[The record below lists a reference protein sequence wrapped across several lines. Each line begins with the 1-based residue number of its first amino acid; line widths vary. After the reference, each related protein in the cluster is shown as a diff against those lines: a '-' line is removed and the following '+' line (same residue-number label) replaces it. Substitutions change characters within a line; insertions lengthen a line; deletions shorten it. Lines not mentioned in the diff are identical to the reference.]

1 MRNPDQFDDFYKSAR
16 DRLLMQTYALTG
28 DLPAARAGVRDAFVE
43 AAHHWRKVTHSGSDP
58 EDWIRPVAW
67 RNAVRKHSARI
78 WHKDKALDES
88 LAATFE
94 ALGQLSL
101 QQRKVLLLRH
111 LVRLHLTDIAREVG
125 QSQRVVQ
132 QELDEATE
140 RFETHRGERVTALP
154 TLLVGLTQR
163 GEGTQLPRPTIIR
176 RAGTARRRVHTV
188 VGIAAAMAVLGG
200 AGIVVTQ
207 DDGDAAS
214 LAGERLIGSPTPG
227 PAKASVPQPKLESDH
242 LLEAEQVDRLAPS
255 NSWGTPTTS
264 SNTDEK
270 TAALPCR
277 QSRFADAL
285 AKASLVR
292 TFPGKSTKKKP
303 AATVIQIS
311 ELSASETAAESG
323 FTRTVDW
330 YAGCADPRV
339 QLISTQS
346 VRGVGDE
353 AMIFALRSWRSP
365 VTTYSVGIARTGR
378 VTTTTF
384 GKLPGDGSAAMGPM
398 SFVLS
403 ASINRLCG
411 EPGTGTCA
419 GSPKIRQIPPL
430 PVGEVPAMLAEIDL
444 PQVKGVGF
452 GWSGTPPKK
461 ALLNDA
467 KTGCD
472 DTRFDKA
479 PMKNNFTRTFLVD
492 KRAKLDPLFGITET
506 IGTLPSSRAAK
517 KFVSGIRGR
526 MSKCE
531 DDVLSIE
538 VTAGLDKPGAKQE
551 LAVWSLETE
560 LKNGKIVGSMMGI
573 IRKGRAIAQV
583 GFYSAPRASLT
594 KADFEA
600 LVKRALDRLGR
611 LPESKG

>member
-1 MRNPDQFDDFYKSAR
+1 
-16 DRLLMQTYALTG
+16 MQTYALTG

-101 QQRKVLLLRH
+101 QQRKILLLRH

-132 QELDEATE
+132 DELDEATE

-188 VGIAAAMAVLGG
+188 VGVLAAMAVLGG

-227 PAKASVPQPKLESDH
+227 PAKASVPQPELEPEQ
-242 LLEAEQVDRLAPS
+242 LLDAAQVDRLAPG
-255 NSWGTPTTS
+255 NAWGTPSTS
-264 SNTDEK
+264 TNTNEK
-270 TAALPCR
+270 TASLPCR
-277 QSRFADAL
+277 KSRFADPM
-285 AKASLVR
+285 AKGSLVR
-292 TFPGKSTKKKP
+292 TFPGKSTKTKP
-303 AATVIQIS
+303 AASITQTS
-311 ELSASETAAESG
+311 ELSASEKAADSA
-323 FTRTVDW
+323 FNRTVDW
-330 YAGCADPRV
+330 YAECAEPQV

-346 VRGVGDE
+346 VRGVGDD
-353 AMIFALRSWRSP
+353 AMIFALRSWRRP
-365 VTTYSVGIARTGR
+365 TTTYSVGIARTGR

-430 PVGEVPAMLAEIDL
+430 PVGEVPAMLSEIDL
-444 PQVKGVGF
+444 PRVKGVGF
-452 GWSGTPPKK
+452 AWSGTPPKK
-461 ALLNDA
+461 ALDNDA
-467 KTGCD
+467 KSNCD
-472 DTRFDKA
+472 HTTSFAKA
-479 PMKNNFTRTFLVD
+479 PMKNNYTRTFLID
-492 KRAKLDPLFGITET
+492 KKAKLNPLFGITET
-506 IGTLPSSRAAK
+506 IGTLPNSRAAK
-517 KFVSGIRGR
+517 NFVEGIKRQMGNCEERLLSLSVTQRLDQSG
-526 MSKCE
+526 K
-531 DDVLSIE
+531 
-538 VTAGLDKPGAKQE
+538 KQQITF
-551 LAVWSLETE
+551 WSLENE
-560 LKNGKIVGSMMGI
+560 LKDGKIVGSMMGI
-573 IRKGRAIAQV
+573 VRKGRAIAQI
-583 GFYSAPRASLT
+583 GFVSAPRASLT
-594 KADFEA
+594 IGDFQA
-600 LVKRALDRLGR
+600 LVMRALDRLST
-611 LPESKG
+611 LPEAKG

>member
-1 MRNPDQFDDFYKSAR
+1 
-16 DRLLMQTYALTG
+16 MQTYALTG

-88 LAATFE
+88 LTATFE
-94 ALGQLSL
+94 SLGQLSL

-132 QELDEATE
+132 EELDEATE

-188 VGIAAAMAVLGG
+188 VGVAAAMAVLGG

-227 PAKASVPQPKLESDH
+227 PAKASVPQPELN
-242 LLEAEQVDRLAPS
+242 AEQLLATEQIDRLAPA

-264 SNTDEK
+264 SNTDEQ
-270 TAALPCR
+270 TTPLPCR

-285 AKASLVR
+285 AKGSLVR
-292 TFPGKSTKKKP
+292 TFPGKSTKSKP
-303 AATVIQIS
+303 AASVTQIS
-311 ELSASETAAESG
+311 ELSASEKAAVGG
-323 FTRTVDW
+323 FDRTVDW
-330 YAGCADPRV
+330 YAACADPRV

-346 VRGVGDE
+346 VKGVGDE

-384 GKLPGDGSAAMGPM
+384 GTLPGDGSAAMGPM

-403 ASINRLCG
+403 ASVNRLCG

-430 PVGEVPAMLAEIDL
+430 PVGDVPAMLAEVDL
-444 PQVKGVGF
+444 PRVSRVDF
-452 GWSGTPPKK
+452 PWSGTEPKK
-461 ALLNDA
+461 AVKNRA
-467 KTGCD
+467 ASTCD
-472 DTRFDKA
+472 DANFAKP
-479 PMKNNFTRTFLVD
+479 PMKNNYTRTFLID
-492 KRAKLDPLFGITET
+492 RKKAKLSIWFGLDET
-506 IGTLPSSRAAK
+506 IGTLPSRRAAQ
-517 KFVSGIRGR
+517 KFLGGIKERMGR
-526 MSKCE
+526 CE
-531 DDVLSIE
+531 DKDLSMTVEPALDRHKGNQE
-538 VTAGLDKPGAKQE
+538 VAI
-551 LAVWSLETE
+551 WHLETE
-560 LKNGKIVGSMMGI
+560 TKLDKQIVGSMMGI
-573 IRKGRAIAQV
+573 VRKGRAVAQI
-583 GFYSAPRASLT
+583 GFVSSPRAKIT
-594 KADFEA
+594 PADFQA
-600 LVKRALDRLGR
+600 LVMRALDRLST
-611 LPESKG
+611 LPEAKG